1 MKEKPYKLIC
11 GKDEIVLSPSWKY
24 HVGAEMPSAP
34 ASTNFHYVPVGLYNG
49 MIAPLEK
56 LHVLKESFGIRENR
70 MLEKWQEYSS
80 LLTALMKD
88 WRKLFQNDKLP
99 FLYC

>member
-24 HVGAEMPSAP
+24 HVGAEMPSTP

-49 MIAPLEK
+49 MIAPLENYMFK
-56 LHVLKESFGIRENR
+56 GVVWYQENR
-70 MLEKWQEYSS
+70 MLENGKN
-80 LLTALMKD
+80 TH
-88 WRKLFQNDKLP
+88 F
-99 FLYC
+99 C